1 MRNLSNDIEIAIKN
15 AIEGMSVDITLSKVN
30 DDKLGSLISSRLESF
45 SSIKEMIVLWENS
58 QNSPS
63 DQKLKKYVKDL
74 INSGYNTIDILR
86 DALKKKIDF
95 DELNP
100 ENHGKAIKSKP
111 IIFRGIVEI
120 ESALIQLQQQ
130 LDADKI
136 DLKNREFQRGFPE
149 KFANQEFYPEKDYYR
164 QWYNEE
170 EDAVMIC
177 PKGTKGKII
186 ELDGLKIQL
195 PEPPKN
201 KKDILFSNLPKEEQ
215 YWRRPEQP
223 KGLSPEN
230 EEQYTD
236 FILEEFRRR
245 REGLWIMNN
254 GEPFW
259 ICPAHYMG
267 LVHDKMLDSGG
278 YKDFRIAQ
286 ADMYYFTLA
295 CIVDPRSVGELFV
308 KGRRTGF
315 TEEIIDYFVNDSTSM
330 KNALLGIT
338 SKTGDDAQEAF
349 LKYSYAIQNLPFYF
363 RPVVKGK
370 VDDRNKME
378 FGKPSDNTKIAK
390 KNRDTSTDD
399 YLNTKTDWM
408 TSTTLAYD
416 SKKLKRYLCDESGK
430 REKPQNIIDH
440 YNNVK
445 PTMVTG
451 GRVVGK
457 CFMGSTL
464 NPREKGGAEF
474 ITLYYGTDVKNRNA
488 NGRTSTG
495 LYSFFLPAHKNM
507 EDYTDKYGYCHEVV
521 KPGEFFYNAQGEKKT
536 IGSLQFLEN
545 EFASAKKM
553 GGKVYNNTR
562 RLDPITIEDAFRD
575 ELASQLLDIEKINSQ
590 LNYNKN
596 EEIERRLVRGNFR
609 WKNGM
614 KDGEVEWIPEEKGR
628 FLVSWLPNKEMRNR
642 FVSRP
647 VFGITTKCPVNDEI
661 GAFGCDPYD
670 QTSVVD
676 AKLISTENGTEYN
689 LGSKGSMHGLTGFN
703 LGDLPNNQFFLE
715 YIARP
720 KDADTFFEDIL
731 MACIFYSMPVL
742 VENNK
747 KMLLKHFKVRGYRGF
762 CLSRF
767 DKESNRLSVDE
778 KELGGIPNNSADII
792 NMHWTGIE
800 KYVNNYVGE
809 YTCDDGDT
817 PVREVGQMGT
827 MPFNR
832 TLADWLKF
840 NIENRTKFDAS
851 ISSGLAIM
859 AVNRHAFKPKVE
871 KKVFTLKMKTFKR
884 S

>member
-1 MRNLSNDIEIAIKN
+1 MKNLSRDIEMAIKDS
-15 AIEGMSVDITLSKVN
+15 ILGMRLNIDILGVD
-30 DDKLGSLISSRLESF
+30 DDKLDILMKSRLDSF
-45 SSIKEMIVLWENS
+45 TAIKEMLILWESSN
-58 QNSPS
+58 NAPNNN
-63 DQKLKKYVKDL
+63 KLRKYIEDL
-74 INSGYNTIDILR
+74 IKAGEKSIDVLREALRKGINYEDLEPEKLGRAIKAKPVIFRAISEINSGLIE
-86 DALKKKIDF
+86 LK
-95 DELNP
+95 L
-100 ENHGKAIKSKP
+100 
-111 IIFRGIVEI
+111 
-120 ESALIQLQQQ
+120 QLE
-130 LDADKI
+130 ADRI
-136 DLKNREFQRGFPE
+136 DLKTREFKRGYAE
-149 KFANQEFYPEKDYYR
+149 KFANQEFFPEKNYYKE
-164 QWYNEE
+164 WYNEE
-170 EDAVMIC
+170 EDAILID
-177 PKGTKGKII
+177 PKGSKGEII
-186 ELDGLKIQL
+186 ILDNLKIQL
-195 PEPPKN
+195 PVPPKN
-201 KKDILFSNLPKEEQ
+201 KKDILFSDLPIEEQ
-215 YWRRPEQP
+215 YWKRLDVP
-223 KGLSPEN
+223 KGLTPDN
-230 EEQYTD
+230 EDQYAEY
-236 FILEEFRRR
+236 IVEEFKRR
-245 REGLWIMNN
+245 REGVWFMNN
-254 GEPFW
+254 GVPVW
-259 ICPAHYMG
+259 LCPAHYMG
-267 LVHDKMLDSGG
+267 LQWNKMIDTGG
-278 YKDFRIAQ
+278 YKDFRMAQ
-286 ADMYYFTLA
+286 RDMYYFTLA
-295 CIVDPRSVGELFV
+295 TIIDPRSLGEIFI

-315 TEEIIDYFVNDSTSM
+315 TEEAVDYLIQDSTSIS
-330 KNALLGIT
+330 NALMGMT
-338 SKTGDDAQEAF
+338 SKTGDDGQEIF
-349 LKYSYAIQNLPFYF
+349 LKYSYGIQNLPFFF

-370 VDDRNKME
+370 IDDRNKMD
-378 FGKPSDNTKIAK
+378 FGKPSENTRDAK
-390 KNRDTSTDD
+390 KRRDTSTDD
-399 YLNTKTDWM
+399 YLNTKVDWRN
-408 TSTTLAYD
+408 STTLAYD
-416 SKKLKRYLCDESGK
+416 STKLVRYFCDEAGK
-430 REKPQNIIDH
+430 RERPQNMIDH
-440 YNNVK
+440 WANIR

-451 GRVVGK
+451 GVVVGK
-457 CFMGSTL
+457 TIMGSTL
-464 NPREKGGAEF
+464 NSRDRGGEEY
-474 ITLYYGTDVKNRNA
+474 ITLYYGSDVRKRND
-488 NGRTSTG
+488 NGRTATG
-495 LYSFFLPAHKNM
+495 LYSFFLPAHKNY
-507 EDYTDKYGYCHEVV
+507 EDFTDKYGICHELVN
-521 KPGEFFYNAQGEKKT
+521 PGEFFYNAKGIKKT
-536 IGSLQFLEN
+536 IGSLQYLES
-545 EFASAKKM
+545 EFKSAKTM
-553 GGKVYNNTR
+553 GGKAYNNTR

-575 ELASQLLDIEKINSQ
+575 ELASQLLDIEKINAQ

-596 EEIERRLVRGNFR
+596 AEVERRLVRGNFR
-609 WKNGM
+609 WKNGI

-647 VFGITTKCPVNDEI
+647 VFGIMTKCPVNDEI

-676 AKLISTENGTEYN
+676 AKLVSTENGTEYN

-809 YTCDDGDT
+809 YTCDEGDT

-884 S
+884 N

>member
-1 MRNLSNDIEIAIKN
+1 MAIKDS
-15 AIEGMSVDITLSKVN
+15 ILGMRLNIDILGVD
-30 DDKLGSLISSRLESF
+30 DDKLDVLMKSRLDSF
-45 SSIKEMIVLWENS
+45 TAIKEMLILWESSN
-58 QNSPS
+58 NAPNNN
-63 DQKLKKYVKDL
+63 KLRKYIEDL
-74 INSGYNTIDILR
+74 IKAGEKSIDVLREALRKGINYEDLEPEKLGRAIKAKPVIFRAISEINSGLIE
-86 DALKKKIDF
+86 LK
-95 DELNP
+95 L
-100 ENHGKAIKSKP
+100 
-111 IIFRGIVEI
+111 
-120 ESALIQLQQQ
+120 QLE
-130 LDADKI
+130 ADRI
-136 DLKNREFQRGFPE
+136 DLKTREFKRGYAE
-149 KFANQEFYPEKDYYR
+149 KFANQEFFPEKNYYKE
-164 QWYNEE
+164 WYNEE
-170 EDAVMIC
+170 EDAILID
-177 PKGTKGKII
+177 PKGSKGEII
-186 ELDGLKIQL
+186 ILDNLKIQL
-195 PEPPKN
+195 PVPPKN
-201 KKDILFSNLPKEEQ
+201 KKDILFSDLPIEEQ
-215 YWRRPEQP
+215 YWKRLDVP
-223 KGLSPEN
+223 KGLTPDN
-230 EEQYTD
+230 EDQYAEY
-236 FILEEFRRR
+236 IVEEFKRR
-245 REGLWIMNN
+245 REGVWFMNN
-254 GEPFW
+254 GVPVW
-259 ICPAHYMG
+259 LCPAHYMG
-267 LVHDKMLDSGG
+267 LQWNKMIDTGG
-278 YKDFRIAQ
+278 YKDFRMAQ
-286 ADMYYFTLA
+286 RDMYYFTLA
-295 CIVDPRSVGELFV
+295 TIIDPRSLGEIFI

-315 TEEIIDYFVNDSTSM
+315 TEEAVDYLIQDSTSIS
-330 KNALLGIT
+330 NALMGMT
-338 SKTGDDAQEAF
+338 SKTGDDGQEIF
-349 LKYSYAIQNLPFYF
+349 LKYSYGIQNLPFFF

-370 VDDRNKME
+370 IDDRNKMD
-378 FGKPSDNTKIAK
+378 FGKPSENTRDAK
-390 KNRDTSTDD
+390 KRRDTSTDD
-399 YLNTKTDWM
+399 YLNTKVDWRN
-408 TSTTLAYD
+408 STTLAYD
-416 SKKLKRYLCDESGK
+416 STKLVRYFCDEAGK
-430 REKPQNIIDH
+430 RERPQNMIDH
-440 YNNVK
+440 WANIR

-451 GRVVGK
+451 GVVVGK
-457 CFMGSTL
+457 TIMGSTL
-464 NPREKGGAEF
+464 NSRDRGGEEY
-474 ITLYYGTDVKNRNA
+474 ITLYYGSDVRKRND
-488 NGRTSTG
+488 NGRTATG
-495 LYSFFLPAHKNM
+495 LYSFFLPAHKNY
-507 EDYTDKYGYCHEVV
+507 EDFTDKYGICHELVN
-521 KPGEFFYNAQGEKKT
+521 PGEFFYNAKGIKKT
-536 IGSLQFLEN
+536 IGSLQYLES
-545 EFASAKKM
+545 EFKSAKTM
-553 GGKVYNNTR
+553 GGKAYNNTR

-575 ELASQLLDIEKINSQ
+575 ELASQLLDIEKINAQ

-596 EEIERRLVRGNFR
+596 AEVERRLVRGNFR
-609 WKNGM
+609 WKNGI

-647 VFGITTKCPVNDEI
+647 VFGIMTKCPVNDEI

-676 AKLISTENGTEYN
+676 AKLVSTENGTEYN

-809 YTCDDGDT
+809 YTCDEGDT

-884 S
+884 N

>member
-15 AIEGMSVDITLSKVN
+15 AIEGMSIDINLSKVN
-30 DDKLGSLISSRLESF
+30 DDKLGTLIASRLESF
-45 SSIKEMIVLWENS
+45 TSIKEMIVLWENS

-63 DQKLKKYVKDL
+63 DTKLKKYVKDL
-74 INSGYNTIDILR
+74 IASGYNTIDILR
-86 DALKKKIDF
+86 DALKKTIDF
-95 DELNP
+95 DELIP

-149 KFANQEFYPEKDYYR
+149 KFANQEFFPEKDYYKE
-164 QWYNEE
+164 WHNET

-177 PKGTKGKII
+177 PKGTKGEII
-186 ELDGLKIQL
+186 ILDNLKIQL
-195 PEPPKN
+195 PAVPKN
-201 KKDILFSNLPKEEQ
+201 KKDILFSNLPIEEQ

-223 KGLSPEN
+223 KGLTPEN
-230 EEQYTD
+230 AEQYTD
-236 FILEEFRRR
+236 YILEEFRRR
-245 REGLWIMNN
+245 REGVWFMNN
-254 GEPFW
+254 GTPFW
-259 ICPAHYMG
+259 LCPAHYIG
-267 LVHDKMLDSGG
+267 LVHNKMLDSGM
-278 YKDFRIAQ
+278 YKDFRVAQ
-286 ADMYYFTLA
+286 AHMYYFTLA
-295 CIVDPRSVGELFV
+295 CIVDPRCVGELFV

-315 TEEIIDYFVNDSTSM
+315 TEEIIDFLVNDSTSM
-330 KNALLGIT
+330 SNALMGMT

-349 LKYSYAIQNLPFYF
+349 LKYSYGIQNLPFYF

-370 VDDRNKME
+370 IDDRNKME
-378 FGKPSDNTKIAK
+378 FGKPSDNSKSAK
-390 KNRDTSTDD
+390 KSRDTSTDD
-399 YLNTKTDWM
+399 YLNTKVDWM

-416 SKKLKRYLCDESGK
+416 SKKLVRYLCDESGK
-430 REKPQNIIDH
+430 REKPQNIVDH
-440 YNNVK
+440 YSNVK
-445 PTMVTG
+445 PTMIQG

-457 CFMGSTL
+457 IFMGSTL

-474 ITLYYGTDVKNRNA
+474 IALYYGSDVRNRNE

-495 LYSFFLPAHKNM
+495 MYSFFLPAHKNM
-507 EDYTDKYGYCHEVV
+507 EMFTDKYGICHDFVA
-521 KPGEFFYNAQGEKKT
+521 PGEFFYNYQGVKLT
-536 IGSLQFLEN
+536 IGSLQFLQN
-545 EFASAKKM
+545 EFSSAKKM
-553 GGKVYNNTR
+553 GSKVYNNTR

-575 ELASQLLDIEKINSQ
+575 ELASQLLDIEKINTQITYDS
-590 LNYNKN
+590 N
-596 EEIERRLVRGNFR
+596 EEIQKKLVRGNFM
-609 WKNGM
+609 WKNGI
-614 KDGEVEWIPEEKGR
+614 KDTEVEWHPQEKGR
-628 FLVSWLPNKEMRNR
+628 FLLSWIPPKEMRNK
-642 FVSRP
+642 FVSKP
-647 VFGITTKCPVNDEI
+647 VFGMMTKCPINEDV

-676 AKLISTENGTEYN
+676 AKLVSTENGIEYN
-689 LGSKGSMHGLTGFN
+689 LGSKGSLHGLTGFN
-703 LGDLPNNQFFLE
+703 LGDIPNNHFFLE

-720 KDADTFFEDIL
+720 KDADMFFEDVL
-731 MACIFYSMPVL
+731 MACLFYSMPIL

-762 CLSRF
+762 CISRF
-767 DKESNRLSVDE
+767 DKESSRLSVDE

-809 YTCDDGDT
+809 YTCEEGET
-817 PVREVGQMGT
+817 PIREVGEIGSMY
-827 MPFNR
+827 FIR
-832 TLADWLKF
+832 TLQDWLRF

-871 KKVFTLKMKTFKR
+871 KKVFTFKMKTFGR
-884 S
+884 R

>member
-1 MRNLSNDIEIAIKN
+1 MKNLSRDIEMAIKDS
-15 AIEGMSVDITLSKVN
+15 ILGMRLNIDILGVD
-30 DDKLGSLISSRLESF
+30 DDKLDVLMKSRLDSF
-45 SSIKEMIVLWENS
+45 TAIKEMLILWESSN
-58 QNSPS
+58 NAPNNN
-63 DQKLKKYVKDL
+63 KLRKYIEDL
-74 INSGYNTIDILR
+74 IKAGEKSIDVLREALRKGINYEDLEPEKLGRAIKAKPVIFRAISEINSGLIE
-86 DALKKKIDF
+86 LK
-95 DELNP
+95 L
-100 ENHGKAIKSKP
+100 
-111 IIFRGIVEI
+111 
-120 ESALIQLQQQ
+120 QLE
-130 LDADKI
+130 ADRI
-136 DLKNREFQRGFPE
+136 DLKTREFKRGYAE
-149 KFANQEFYPEKDYYR
+149 KFANQEFFPEKNYYKE
-164 QWYNEE
+164 WYNEE
-170 EDAVMIC
+170 EDAVLID
-177 PKGTKGKII
+177 PKGSKGEII
-186 ELDGLKIQL
+186 ILDNLKIQL
-195 PEPPKN
+195 PVPPKN
-201 KKDILFSNLPKEEQ
+201 KKDILFSDLPIEEQ
-215 YWRRPEQP
+215 YWKRLDVP
-223 KGLSPEN
+223 KGLTPDN
-230 EEQYTD
+230 EDQYAEY
-236 FILEEFRRR
+236 IVEEFKRR
-245 REGLWIMNN
+245 REGVWFMNN
-254 GEPFW
+254 GVPVW
-259 ICPAHYMG
+259 LCPAHYMG
-267 LVHDKMLDSGG
+267 LQWNKMIDTGG
-278 YKDFRIAQ
+278 YKDFRMAQ
-286 ADMYYFTLA
+286 RDMYYFTLA
-295 CIVDPRSVGELFV
+295 TIIDPRSLGEIFI

-315 TEEIIDYFVNDSTSM
+315 TEEAVDYLIQDSTSIS
-330 KNALLGIT
+330 NALMGMT
-338 SKTGDDAQEAF
+338 SKTGDDGQEIF
-349 LKYSYAIQNLPFYF
+349 LKYSYGIQNLPFFF

-370 VDDRNKME
+370 IDDRNKMD
-378 FGKPSDNTKIAK
+378 FGKPSENTRDAK
-390 KNRDTSTDD
+390 KRRDTSTDD
-399 YLNTKTDWM
+399 YLNTKVDWRN
-408 TSTTLAYD
+408 STTLAYD
-416 SKKLKRYLCDESGK
+416 STKLVRYFCDEAGK
-430 REKPQNIIDH
+430 RERPQNMIDH
-440 YNNVK
+440 WANIR

-451 GRVVGK
+451 GVVVGK
-457 CFMGSTL
+457 TIMGSTL
-464 NPREKGGAEF
+464 NSRDRGGEEY
-474 ITLYYGTDVKNRNA
+474 ITLYYGSDVRKRND
-488 NGRTSTG
+488 NGRTATG
-495 LYSFFLPAHKNM
+495 LYSFFLPAHKNY
-507 EDYTDKYGYCHEVV
+507 EDFTDKYGICHELVN
-521 KPGEFFYNAQGEKKT
+521 PGEFFYNAKGIKKT
-536 IGSLQFLEN
+536 IGSLQYLES
-545 EFASAKKM
+545 EFKSAKTM
-553 GGKVYNNTR
+553 GGKAYNNTR

-575 ELASQLLDIEKINSQ
+575 ELASQLLDIEKINAQ

-596 EEIERRLVRGNFR
+596 AEVERRLVRGNFR
-609 WKNGM
+609 WKNGI

-647 VFGITTKCPVNDEI
+647 VFGIMTKCPVNDEI

-676 AKLISTENGTEYN
+676 AKLVSTENGTEYN

-809 YTCDDGDT
+809 YTCDEGDT

-884 S
+884 N

>member
-1 MRNLSNDIEIAIKN
+1 MKNLSRDIEMAIKDS
-15 AIEGMSVDITLSKVN
+15 ILGMRLNIDILGVD
-30 DDKLGSLISSRLESF
+30 DDKLDVLMKSRLDSF
-45 SSIKEMIVLWENS
+45 TAIKEMLILWESSN
-58 QNSPS
+58 NAPNNN
-63 DQKLKKYVKDL
+63 KLRKYIEDL
-74 INSGYNTIDILR
+74 IKAGEKSIDVLREALRKGINYEDLEPEKLGRAIKAKPVIFRAISEINSGLIE
-86 DALKKKIDF
+86 LK
-95 DELNP
+95 L
-100 ENHGKAIKSKP
+100 
-111 IIFRGIVEI
+111 
-120 ESALIQLQQQ
+120 QLE
-130 LDADKI
+130 ADRI
-136 DLKNREFQRGFPE
+136 DLKTREFKRGYAE
-149 KFANQEFYPEKDYYR
+149 KFANQEFFPEKNYYKE
-164 QWYNEE
+164 WYNEE
-170 EDAVMIC
+170 EDAILID
-177 PKGTKGKII
+177 PKGSKGEII
-186 ELDGLKIQL
+186 ILDNLKIQL
-195 PEPPKN
+195 PVPPKN
-201 KKDILFSNLPKEEQ
+201 KKDILFSDLPIEEQ
-215 YWRRPEQP
+215 YWKRLDVP
-223 KGLSPEN
+223 KGLTPDN
-230 EEQYTD
+230 EDQYAEY
-236 FILEEFRRR
+236 IVEEFKRR
-245 REGLWIMNN
+245 REGVWFMNN
-254 GEPFW
+254 GVPVW
-259 ICPAHYMG
+259 LCPAHYMG
-267 LVHDKMLDSGG
+267 LQWNKMIDTGG
-278 YKDFRIAQ
+278 YKDFRMAQ
-286 ADMYYFTLA
+286 RDMYYFTLA
-295 CIVDPRSVGELFV
+295 TIIDPRSLGEIFI

-315 TEEIIDYFVNDSTSM
+315 TEEAVDYLIQDSTSIS
-330 KNALLGIT
+330 NALMGMT
-338 SKTGDDAQEAF
+338 SKTGDDGQEIF
-349 LKYSYAIQNLPFYF
+349 LKYSYGIQNLPFFF

-370 VDDRNKME
+370 IDDRNKMD
-378 FGKPSDNTKIAK
+378 FGKPSENTRDAK
-390 KNRDTSTDD
+390 KRRDTSTDD
-399 YLNTKTDWM
+399 YLNTKVDWRN
-408 TSTTLAYD
+408 STTLAYD
-416 SKKLKRYLCDESGK
+416 STKLVRYFCDEAGK
-430 REKPQNIIDH
+430 RERPQNMIDH
-440 YNNVK
+440 WANIR

-451 GRVVGK
+451 GVVVGK
-457 CFMGSTL
+457 TIMGSTL
-464 NPREKGGAEF
+464 NSRDRGGEEY
-474 ITLYYGTDVKNRNA
+474 ITLYYGSDVRKRND
-488 NGRTSTG
+488 NGRTATG
-495 LYSFFLPAHKNM
+495 LYSFFLPAHKNY
-507 EDYTDKYGYCHEVV
+507 EDFTDKYGICHELVN
-521 KPGEFFYNAQGEKKT
+521 PGEFFYNAKGIKKT
-536 IGSLQFLEN
+536 IGSLQYLES
-545 EFASAKKM
+545 EFKSAKTM
-553 GGKVYNNTR
+553 GGKAYNNTR

-575 ELASQLLDIEKINSQ
+575 ELASQLLDIEKINAQ

-596 EEIERRLVRGNFR
+596 AEVERRLVRGNFR
-609 WKNGM
+609 WKNGI

-647 VFGITTKCPVNDEI
+647 VFGIMTKCPVNDEI

-676 AKLISTENGTEYN
+676 AKLVSTENGTEYN

-809 YTCDDGDT
+809 YTCDEGDT

-884 S
+884 N